1 MGFGGGGGTG
11 GVGGSDE
18 LYEKILFKMLEDP
31 NVDKKAMVRK
41 LMMQDSSIE
50 APSKD
55 GKRSQS
61 NSLSRPRRN
70 EETLGA

>member
-1 MGFGGGGGTG
+1 MTQESPLKSSKSPFREVQRVGGFGGGGGTG

-41 LMMQDSSIE
+41 LMM
-50 APSKD
+50 
-55 GKRSQS
+55 
-61 NSLSRPRRN
+61 
-70 EETLGA
+70 